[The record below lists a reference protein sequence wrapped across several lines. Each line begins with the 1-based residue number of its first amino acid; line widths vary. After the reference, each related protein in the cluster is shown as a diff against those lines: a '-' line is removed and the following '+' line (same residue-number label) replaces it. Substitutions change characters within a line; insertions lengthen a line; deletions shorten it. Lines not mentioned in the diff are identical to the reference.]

1 MNMKGVVLGVAGAL
15 AVTGVQAAD
24 LAVAPEPV
32 DYVRVCDAFGTGFL
46 YVPGTET
53 CFQIRGRIRAD
64 YRFAITGQ
72 GNFGGVNYQKRN
84 QNAYN
89 FRARAYFYS
98 DSRTNTEYGLLRTFA
113 QLEIQTQTGSG
124 SASTVN
130 LDQAFIQF
138 GGLTFGKAYSFFDFY
153 QTPNFFA
160 PFEPAHSDQNTLM
173 AAYTFAF
180 GNGFS
185 ASISIEDNF
194 YRRGAIIGQKVKGSP
209 FEDTGYG
216 GVRWP
221 DLVGNIRVDQGWG
234 SAQLMGAL
242 HEVRSATGRSSAE
255 LGWAIAGGVVVN
267 LPMLA
272 EGDTFGLQAGYSN
285 GAVSYVAP
293 NAWGALRG
301 NGQIDGRVINRSLDL
316 TNAWSIAAGFQHF
329 WAPNVSSGFG
339 VSYLDIDAAG
349 DRFDSQN
356 WDIQG
361 NIVFTPVAGLETGFE
376 LQYKTVQQDGR
387 TAGPNGG
394 KRSDKD
400 MLVGTFRVQ
409 RSF

>member
-53 CFQIRGRIRAD
+53 CFQIRGRVRAD

-113 QLEIQTQTGSG
+113 QLEIQTQTSNTG
-124 SASTVN
+124 SAVN

-185 ASISIEDNF
+185 ASISIEDNIF
-194 YRRGAIIGQKVKGSP
+194 RQNQLTFRNAGGVAY
-209 FEDTGYG
+209 TGYG

-242 HEVRSATGRSSAE
+242 HEVRSPFNGSDNE
-255 LGWAIAGGVVVN
+255 LGWAIGAGVVVN

-272 EGDTFGLQAGYSN
+272 EGDTFGLQAAYSN
-285 GAVSYVAP
+285 GAISYVAP
-293 NAWGALRG
+293 NAWGPAG
-301 NGQIDGRVINRSLDL
+301 KVADGRILQNGDL
-316 TNAWSIAAGFQHF
+316 TLANSWSIAAGFQHF

-339 VSYLDIDAAG
+339 VSYLDVDQAG
-349 DRFDSQN
+349 KNYDYSN

-376 LQYKTVQQDGR
+376 LQYKQTDLQGR
-387 TAGPNGG
+387 NNAGGA
-394 KRSDKD
+394 RQDKD

>member
-53 CFQIRGRIRAD
+53 CFQIRGRVRAD
-64 YRFAITGQ
+64 YRFAIIGRPIA
-72 GNFGGVNYQKRN
+72 GVDWNRGKAN
-84 QNAYN
+84 GYN

-98 DSRTNTEYGLLRTFA
+98 DSRTNTEYGLLRTYA
-113 QLEIQTQTGSG
+113 QLEIQTQTSAPG
-124 SASTVN
+124 SAVN

-153 QTPNFFA
+153 QTPGFFA

-185 ASISIEDNF
+185 ASLSIEDALF
-194 YRRGAIIGQKVKGSP
+194 RQSQIIALRPTGGAVYTNYAGVKM
-209 FEDTGYG
+209 
-216 GVRWP
+216 P
-221 DLVGNIRVDQGWG
+221 DLVANIRVDQGWG

-242 HEVRSATGRSSAE
+242 HEVRTLRRGGDNQ
-255 LGWAIAGGVVVN
+255 LGWAIGAGVVVN

-272 EGDTFGLQAGYSN
+272 EGDTLGLQAAYSD
-285 GAVSYVAP
+285 GAISYVAP
-293 NAWGALRG
+293 NAWGPGNRTADAVVKRNGALELA
-301 NGQIDGRVINRSLDL
+301 SSW
-316 TNAWSIAAGFQHF
+316 AIAAGFQHF
-329 WAPNVSSGFG
+329 WTPNVSSGFG
-339 VSYLDIDAAG
+339 VSYLNVDQTTN
-349 DRFDSQN
+349 RFSYQN
-356 WDIQG
+356 WDVQG
-361 NIVFTPVAGLETGFE
+361 NVVFTPVAGLETGFE
-376 LQYKTVQQDGR
+376 LQYKMIDPEGR
-387 TAGPNGG
+387 G
-394 KRSDKD
+394 RSTRDA
-400 MLVGTFRVQ
+400 LTGTFRVQ

>member
-24 LAVAPEPV
+24 LMVAPEPV

-72 GNFGGVNYQKRN
+72 GTFGHVNYNKRH
-84 QNAYN
+84 QDAYN

-113 QLEIQTQTGSG
+113 QLEVQTQTSNTG
-124 SASTVN
+124 SAVN

-185 ASISIEDNF
+185 ASVSIEDNKF
-194 YRRGAIIGQKVKGSP
+194 RRGFIWDRPGGAGP
-209 FEDTGYG
+209 FVQDGYA

-221 DLVGNIRVDQGWG
+221 DLVANIRVDQGWG

-242 HEVRSATGRSSAE
+242 HDVRARRSGGSE
-255 LGWAIAGGVVVN
+255 LGWAIAAGVVVN

-272 EGDTFGLQAGYSN
+272 EGDTFGLQAGYSD

-293 NAWGALRG
+293 NAWGPGG
-301 NGQIDGRVINRSLDL
+301 NGQADGRLFGNNLKL
-316 TNAWSIAAGFQHF
+316 TSAWSVAAGFQHF

-339 VSYLDIDAAG
+339 VSYLDVDAPG
-349 DRFDSQN
+349 KRFDFSN
-356 WDIQG
+356 WDVQG

-376 LQYKTVQQDGR
+376 LQYKTMQPSFRGR
-387 TAGPNGG
+387 P
-394 KRSDKD
+394 DKD
-400 MLVGTFRVQ
+400 MLTGTFRVQ

>member
-113 QLEIQTQTGSG
+113 QLEIQTQTGTG
-124 SASTVN
+124 GASTVN

-185 ASISIEDNF
+185 ASISIEDNL
-194 YRRGAIIGQKVKGSP
+194 YRQGFVWDRPAVPGP
-209 FEDTGYG
+209 FNQDGYA

-242 HEVRSATGRSSAE
+242 HEVRARRSGGSE

-272 EGDTFGLQAGYSN
+272 EGDTFGLQAGYSS

-293 NAWGALRG
+293 NAWGPGG
-301 NGQIDGRVINRSLDL
+301 NGQADGRLFPGSNDL
-316 TNAWSIAAGFQHF
+316 KLTSAWSIAAGFQHF

-339 VSYLDIDAAG
+339 VSYLDVDVPG
-349 DRFDSQN
+349 KRFDFQN
-356 WDIQG
+356 WDLQG

-376 LQYKTVQQDGR
+376 LQYKTMQPG
-387 TAGPNGG
+387 GNG
-394 KRSDKD
+394 KSDKD

>member
-53 CFQIRGRIRAD
+53 CFQIRGRVRAD

-72 GNFGGVNYQKRN
+72 GNFGAVNYNKRN

-113 QLEIQTQTGSG
+113 QLEIQTQTSSG
-124 SASTVN
+124 GASTVN

-185 ASISIEDNF
+185 ASVSIEDNT
-194 YRRGAIIGQKVKGSP
+194 YRQGFIWDRQRPNSAFLQ
-209 FEDTGYG
+209 DGYA

-242 HEVRSATGRSSAE
+242 HEVRAARRGGAE

-272 EGDTFGLQAGYSN
+272 EGDTFGLQAGYSQ

-293 NAWGALRG
+293 NAWGPGG
-301 NGQIDGRVINRSLDL
+301 NGQADGRLFPKGGKGVSL

-329 WAPNVSSGFG
+329 WAPNISSGFG
-339 VSYLDIDAAG
+339 VSYLDVDVPG
-349 DRFDSQN
+349 KRFDFTN
-356 WDIQG
+356 WDVQG

-376 LQYKTVQQDGR
+376 LQYKTMQPDG
-387 TAGPNGG
+387 AG
-394 KRSDKD
+394 RQDKD

>member
-53 CFQIRGRIRAD
+53 CFQIRGRVRAD

-113 QLEIQTQTGSG
+113 QLEIQTQTSSG
-124 SASTVN
+124 GASTVN

-153 QTPNFFA
+153 QTPGFFT

-185 ASISIEDNF
+185 ASVSIEDNT
-194 YRRGAIIGQKVKGSP
+194 YRQGVIWDRPASGFLK
-209 FEDTGYG
+209 TNYG

-221 DLVGNIRVDQGWG
+221 DLVGNLRVDQGWG

-242 HEVRSATGRSSAE
+242 HEVRSNRAGTDSGE
-255 LGWAIAGGVVVN
+255 LGWAIAAGVVVN

-272 EGDTFGLQAGYSN
+272 EGDTFGLQAGYSS

-293 NAWGALRG
+293 NAWGPGG
-301 NGQIDGRVINRSLDL
+301 NGQADARIFPGSGNLDL
-316 TNAWSIAAGFQHF
+316 TSAWSIAAGFQHF

-339 VSYLDIDAAG
+339 VSYLDVDVPG
-349 DRFDSQN
+349 KRFDFSN
-356 WDIQG
+356 WDVQG

-376 LQYKTVQQDGR
+376 LQYKTMQPDGR
-387 TAGPNGG
+387 G
-394 KRSDKD
+394 KQDKD

>member
-64 YRFAITGQ
+64 YRFAIIGKPIA
-72 GNFGGVNYQKRN
+72 GVGWNQRN

-98 DSRTNTEYGLLRTFA
+98 DSRTNTEYGLLRTYA
-113 QLEIQTQTGSG
+113 QLEIQTQTNSPGS
-124 SASTVN
+124 SVN

-153 QTPNFFA
+153 QTPGFYA

-185 ASISIEDNF
+185 ASVSIEDNTF
-194 YRRGAIIGQKVKGSP
+194 RQGFIWDRIGQNPRRFGQ
-209 FEDTGYG
+209 EGYA

-221 DLVGNIRVDQGWG
+221 DLVANIRVDQGWG

-242 HEVRSATGRSSAE
+242 HEVRAARAGNAE
-255 LGWAIAGGVVVN
+255 LGWAIAAGVVIN

-272 EGDTFGLQAGYSN
+272 EGDTLGLQAGYSD

-293 NAWGALRG
+293 NAWGPGG
-301 NGQIDGRVINRSLDL
+301 NGQADGRLFRSNLKL
-316 TNAWSIAAGFQHF
+316 TSSWSIAAGFQHF

-339 VSYLDIDAAG
+339 VSYLDVDAPG
-349 DRFDSQN
+349 KRFDFSN
-356 WDIQG
+356 WDVQG
-361 NIVFTPVAGLETGFE
+361 NVVFTPVAGLETGFE
-376 LQYKTVQQDGR
+376 LQYKAMQPSFRG
-387 TAGPNGG
+387 
-394 KRSDKD
+394 RSDKD
-400 MLVGTFRVQ
+400 ALTGTFRVQ

>member
-64 YRFAITGQ
+64 YRFAIIGKPIA
-72 GNFGGVNYQKRN
+72 GVDWNRN
-84 QNAYN
+84 SANGYN

-113 QLEIQTQTGSG
+113 QLEIQTQTGNG

-153 QTPNFFA
+153 QTPGFFA

-185 ASISIEDNF
+185 ASISIEDAL
-194 YRRGAIIGQKVKGSP
+194 YRQAAIINQRPNVNRFDFVNYAGVKM
-209 FEDTGYG
+209 
-216 GVRWP
+216 P
-221 DLVGNIRVDQGWG
+221 DIVGNIRVDQGWG

-242 HEVRSATGRSSAE
+242 HEVRTLARGGNNE
-255 LGWAIAGGVVVN
+255 LGWAIGAGVVVN

-272 EGDTFGLQAGYSN
+272 EGDTFGLQAAYSS
-285 GAVSYVAP
+285 GAISYVAP
-293 NAWGALRG
+293 NAWAPRNAPADAIARG
-301 NGQIDGRVINRSLDL
+301 NKLDL
-316 TNAWSIAAGFQHF
+316 ASSWAIAAGFQHF

-339 VSYLDIDAAG
+339 LSYLDVDQKLK
-349 DRFDSQN
+349 RFSYQN

-361 NIVFTPVAGLETGFE
+361 NVVFTPVAGLETGFE
-376 LQYKTVQQDGR
+376 LQYKMIDPEGR
-387 TAGPNGG
+387 G
-394 KRSDKD
+394 RSTRDA
-400 MLVGTFRVQ
+400 MTGTFRVQ